1 MIDARLRLAIEAAAD
16 AVDASRDE
24 LCRIDAVAG
33 DGDHGVTMTLAARA
47 VRGVLAETPDDA
59 EPADLL
65 TRLAVAV
72 GSVGGAIGPLWATG
86 LLGVATTL
94 RARPAALGPLTVAD
108 ARRCAEAAEAGIAS
122 LGGAK
127 PGDKTVL
134 DAVDPLVA
142 ALRDAEAS
150 GADLGPALQAAAAAA
165 AAGAAATVD
174 MVATVGR
181 ASRLGERGRGSPDPG
196 ATSFS
201 IVSEALVRSWAGPGQ
216 ESIER

>member
-1 MIDARLRLAIEAAAD
+1 MIDARLRRAIEAAAD

-47 VRGVLAETPDDA
+47 VRGVLEETPDDG

-65 TRLAVAV
+65 ARLAVAV

-86 LLGVATTL
+86 LLRVATTL
-94 RARPAALGPLTVAD
+94 RARPEPLGPMTIAD
-108 ARRCAEAAEAGIAS
+108 ARRCAEAAEAGIAA

-127 PGDKTVL
+127 PGDKTIL
-134 DAVDPLVA
+134 DAVDPLAA
-142 ALRDAEAS
+142 ALRDAEAA
-150 GADLGPALQAAAAAA
+150 GADLGTALQTAVAAAAD
-165 AAGAAATVD
+165 GAASTVD

-196 ATSFS
+196 ATSFA
-201 IVSEALVRSWAGPGQ
+201 IITRALVRSWTEPDRG
-216 ESIER
+216 SIDR